1 MCAVR
6 FTNFAAPPSKN
17 RRIPPFSQIG
27 TVPAIPG
34 SSGGRAA
41 GETRQGIDEMTTT
54 SFSQRVF
61 AAFAA
66 FGMTS
71 FMLVSYFYVPAS
83 HVVPGIVA

>member
-1 MCAVR
+1 
-6 FTNFAAPPSKN
+6 
-17 RRIPPFSQIG
+17 
-27 TVPAIPG
+27 
-34 SSGGRAA
+34 
-41 GETRQGIDEMTTT
+41 MTTT
-54 SFSQRVF
+54 SISQRVF

>member
-1 MCAVR
+1 MRGAFHHHYSTVCQKPQNSAIFSNWHGPCNPV
-6 FTNFAAPPSKN
+6 FI
-17 RRIPPFSQIG
+17 RRK
-27 TVPAIPG
+27 
-34 SSGGRAA
+34 GRW
-41 GETRQGIDEMTTT
+41 ETRQGIDEMTTT